1 MSQHRIVIC
10 DELAPQAMEVFQARG
25 LKPEVMTGLKG
36 EELHAALADAD
47 AIVVRSATK
56 LTKEVLAAAKKVK
69 VIGRAGIGVDNID
82 VPAATAQGIVVMNTP
97 LGNTTTTAELALALL
112 FSIARH
118 IPRADRTVRS
128 GSWKKKALVGT
139 EITGKTLGIIG
150 LGRIGRI
157 VADRARGL
165 GMQVIAFDPY
175 LDAKSA
181 PAGTPELLE
190 LPEMLA
196 RVDFLTIHV
205 PLVPATKNLISWKEL
220 QGIKP
225 GARLINAS
233 RGGVVDEEAVL
244 DALSD
249 GRLAGAAF
257 DVLAEEPPGPD
268 HPLIGRDDVIVT
280 PHLGA
285 SSSEAQLR
293 VAVDIAEQI
302 SEYLL
307 NGVAKNAINAPSI
320 PEEHQRELAPFLT
333 LAEKLGSFLAQRI
346 GKPIR
351 KVEFTVAGE
360 VVRLGTEHLRLAFLT
375 GVLKSSMES
384 GVNAVNAPALAKE
397 RGILV
402 LENSETDAAY
412 SQGEIRITASERAG
426 GEAIFVSGA
435 VFGNA
440 PRITSINGVRV
451 DLAPRGHLLLTQHT
465 NRPGMVGHIGTVLG
479 QHHINIHR
487 LELGQPQ
494 HGQDGPSFGF
504 LTLQAP
510 PEGGA
515 LREGGAALQEIQA
528 IEGIQRAQYIE
539 L

>member
-1 MSQHRIVIC
+1 VSQHRIVIC

-25 LKPEVMTGLKG
+25 LQPEVMTGLKG
-36 EELHAALADAD
+36 AALHAAVADAD

-56 LTKEVLAAAKKVK
+56 LTPEVLAAAKRVK

-82 VPAATAQGIVVMNTP
+82 LPAATAQGVVVMNTP

-112 FSIARH
+112 FAIARH

-128 GSWKKKALVGT
+128 GSWKKKALLGT
-139 EITGKTLGIIG
+139 EITGKTLGIVG

-165 GMQVIAFDPY
+165 GMRVVAYDPY
-175 LDAKSA
+175 LDAKGA
-181 PAGTPELLE
+181 PEGTPELLDLE
-190 LPEMLA
+190 ALMA

-205 PLVPATKNLISWKEL
+205 PLTPATKNLISWKEL
-220 QGIKP
+220 QAIKP
-225 GARLINAS
+225 GARLIQAS
-233 RGGVVDEEAVL
+233 RGGVVDEEAVI
-244 DALSD
+244 DALGT

-268 HPLIGRDDVIVT
+268 HPLVGRDDVIVT

-285 SSSEAQLR
+285 SSAEAQLR

-302 SEYLL
+302 SDYLL

-320 PEEHQRELAPFLT
+320 PEENQRELAPFLI
-333 LAEKLGSFLAQRI
+333 LAEKLGSLLAQRI

-360 VVRLGTEHLRLAFLT
+360 VARLGTEHLRLAFLT
-375 GVLKSSMES
+375 GVLKASMES

-402 LENSETDAAY
+402 LESIEDDAAY

-426 GEAIFVSGA
+426 GEAVFVTGA

-440 PRITSINGVRV
+440 PRITGIDGVRV
-451 DLAPRGHLLLTQHT
+451 DIAPRGHLLLTQHT

-479 QHHINIHR
+479 MHEINIHR

-494 HGQDGPSFGF
+494 HAQDGTSFGF

-510 PEGGA
+510 PANHGLG
-515 LREGGAALQEIQA
+515 EGGAALRQIQA
-528 IEGIQRAQYIE
+528 IEGMQHAQYIA

>member
-1 MSQHRIVIC
+1 
-10 DELAPQAMEVFQARG
+10 
-25 LKPEVMTGLKG
+25 MTGLSG
-36 EELHAALADAD
+36 EALHAAVADAD

-56 LTKEVLAAAKKVK
+56 LTKEVLAAAKRVK

-97 LGNTTTTAELALALL
+97 LGNITTTAELALALL

-118 IPRADRTVRS
+118 IPRADRLVRS
-128 GSWKKKALVGT
+128 GSWKKKDLVGT

-165 GMQVIAFDPY
+165 GMNVIAFDPY
-175 LDAKSA
+175 LDANNA

-190 LPEMLA
+190 LPELLA

-225 GARLINAS
+225 GARLIQAS

-257 DVLAEEPPGPD
+257 DVLAEEPPGKN
-268 HPLIGRDDVIVT
+268 HPLVGRDDVIVT

-285 SSSEAQLR
+285 SSEEAQLR

-302 SEYLL
+302 SEYLKH
-307 NGVAKNAINAPSI
+307 GVAKNAINAPSI
-320 PEEHQRELAPFLT
+320 PEEHQRELAPFLI
-333 LAEKLGSFLAQRI
+333 LAEKLGTFLAQRI

-360 VVRLGTEHLRLAFLT
+360 VSRLGTEHLRLAFLA
-375 GVLKSSMES
+375 GVLKSSLES

-402 LENSETDAAY
+402 LENAEPQANY
-412 SQGEIRITASERAG
+412 SLGEIRITASERAG
-426 GEAIFVSGA
+426 GEAIFVTGA

-440 PRITSINGVRV
+440 PRITSVNGVRV
-451 DLAPRGHLLLTQHT
+451 DLAPSGHLLLTQHS

-479 QHHINIHR
+479 MHNINIHR

-510 PEGGA
+510 PENHG
-515 LREGGAALQEIQA
+515 LREGGAALRQIQA
-528 IEGIQRAQYIE
+528 IEGMQRAQYIE